1 MNVLYILD
9 SEFPYQY
16 GGIETYLFNLAKSL
30 KTHHNTTITIF
41 SMKGLKKRRF
51 FDMTEIGTVRNLG
64 LLVDTKKA
72 YLLPCKLARSSLKL
86 LMFILCCLCEGRKA
100 NADVVHAV
108 GSHGSWIAGI
118 LLKLFYRKPLIITFH
133 GQTSLGQKIHF
144 QEVYKK
150 DFLANLIYL
159 ITCLLERIV
168 RKKADKVISLHPVI
182 KEHDDVIPQG
192 IDAHDFY
199 LAPDNKREIIFVG
212 RLTPIKGI
220 PILLKAMLA
229 LKDLDVHL
237 TLIGDG
243 PDKEMIENFM
253 IQNGLVEKIT
263 LYGETDRVNEV
274 LSKGGIFVLPSLFE
288 GFPLSMLEAMCSG
301 LPAIATRVGALPYFF
316 KSGQDCIMIEPNS
329 VTQLTQAIRLMY
341 ENDKLR
347 NAIRLSGRER
357 ITKEF
362 SWDIVSTKVFQV
374 YTHAISTKTK
384 NV

>member
-1 MNVLYILD
+1 
-9 SEFPYQY
+9 
-16 GGIETYLFNLAKSL
+16 
-30 KTHHNTTITIF
+30 
-41 SMKGLKKRRF
+41 
-51 FDMTEIGTVRNLG
+51 
-64 LLVDTKKA
+64 
-72 YLLPCKLARSSLKL
+72 
-86 LMFILCCLCEGRKA
+86 
-100 NADVVHAV
+100 
-108 GSHGSWIAGI
+108 
-118 LLKLFYRKPLIITFH
+118 
-133 GQTSLGQKIHF
+133 
-144 QEVYKK
+144 
-150 DFLANLIYL
+150 
-159 ITCLLERIV
+159 
-168 RKKADKVISLHPVI
+168 VISLHPVI